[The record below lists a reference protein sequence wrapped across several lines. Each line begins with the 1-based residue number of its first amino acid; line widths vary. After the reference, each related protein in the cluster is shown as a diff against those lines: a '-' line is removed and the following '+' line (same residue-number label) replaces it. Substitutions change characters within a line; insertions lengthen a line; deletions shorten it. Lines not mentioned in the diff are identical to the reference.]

1 MSENRLAVLLPIQP
15 VSRQTAQDKVY
26 AQLRNLILDGGL
38 PPGQTVTIQGL
49 ADSFEVSAMPVREA
63 LHRLTAERALAV
75 VSGRS
80 IGIPPLTR
88 QRLADLTRVRIEVE
102 GTAVAWAAGQMA
114 PRELAQMQVLLRR
127 MNAAESEAGNIYVP
141 ANRQFHFLIYA
152 AAGSP
157 TLLGMIEQLW
167 LQVSPYFHLLRD
179 VGNWSMANQ
188 AHLALMEACTKGDGA
203 AARDA
208 LRDDIARAASALE
221 SLV

>member
-15 VSRQTAQDKVY
+15 LSRETAQDKVY
-26 AQLRNLILDGGL
+26 AQLRDLILDGGL

-49 ADSFEVSAMPVREA
+49 ANSFEVSAMPVREA

-88 QRLADLTRVRIEVE
+88 QRLADLSRVRIEVE
-102 GTAVAWAAGQMA
+102 GTAVAWAAGRLTPHDHDRMN
-114 PRELAQMQVLLRR
+114 VLLQR
-127 MNAAESEAGNIYVP
+127 MSAAETEDGKAYVP

-157 TLLGMIEQLW
+157 TLLGIIEQLW

-179 VGNWSMANQ
+179 VGNWTEANQ
-188 AHLALMEACTKGDGA
+188 AHQALKDACMKGDA
-203 AARDA
+203 DAARAA

-221 SLV
+221 NFV